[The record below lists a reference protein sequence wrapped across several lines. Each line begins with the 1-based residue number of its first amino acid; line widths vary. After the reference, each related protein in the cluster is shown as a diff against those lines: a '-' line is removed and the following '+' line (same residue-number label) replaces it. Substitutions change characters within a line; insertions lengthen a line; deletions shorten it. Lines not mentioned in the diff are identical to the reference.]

1 MAGVY
6 ERELTAL
13 AALKKSLLNE
23 AFTGKLQPCLAPRKN
38 KDTRWKQRF
47 QNFKGAFLQ
56 LTRAAKLAHE
66 RDLSEL
72 EQQGMIQAFEFTHE
86 LAWNV
91 LKDYLQE
98 QGFVGITGSKD
109 ATREAFKNGLFENG
123 GVWMDMI
130 DSRNKST
137 HTYDCT
143 TAERIAKAITSGY
156 VPEFEKF
163 QKKFTELERKEA

>member
-1 MAGVY
+1 MSKADV
-6 ERELTAL
+6 
-13 AALKKSLLNE
+13 
-23 AFTGKLQPCLAPRKN
+23 
-38 KDTRWKQRF
+38 RWIQRF
-47 QNFKGAFLQ
+47 QNFKGAFHQ
-56 LTRAAKLAHE
+56 LASAAKLAHE

-98 QGFVGITGSKD
+98 QGFIGITGSKD
-109 ATREAFKNGLFENG
+109 ATREAFKNGLLENG
-123 GVWMDMI
+123 GAWMEMI

-137 HTYDCT
+137 HTYNCT
-143 TAERIAKAITSGY
+143 TAEKIASAITSSY

-163 QKKFTELERKEA
+163 RDKFTQLERRET